1 MAILKVAN
9 IWFDSAGTNKIEYQ
23 NNAIWHYAT
32 GGYRLPVGNTAQR
45 PSANSGM
52 IRYNSETGTFE
63 GYNASAWG
71 AIGGGG
77 GGATLTEDT
86 ANTSRY
92 MLFSS
97 ANTGTAST
105 INVAST
111 KLLFNPN
118 TGTLSATIFN
128 SLSDETEKT
137 NVKPIKNALAKVK
150 KLKGVGFDWVDN
162 GRPSFGLI
170 AQEVEKVIPEI
181 VVGDSGKK
189 NLNYDALI
197 AFLVNSIQQ
206 LDEKIK
212 KLEKNN
218 G

>member
-9 IWFDSAGTNKIEYQ
+9 IWYDSTGTNKIEYQ
-23 NNAIWHYAT
+23 NNAVWHYAT

-52 IRYNSETGTFE
+52 IRYNNETGTFE

-71 AIGGGG
+71 AIGGAG

-92 MLFSS
+92 VLFSS

-111 KLLFNPN
+111 KLYFNPN

-128 SLSDETEKT
+128 SLSDENKKK
-137 NVKPIKNALAKVK
+137 NVKPIKNALSKVM

-162 GRPSFGLI
+162 GNPSYGLI
-170 AQEVEKVIPEI
+170 AQEVEKIIPEI
-181 VVGDSGKK
+181 VIEGNGEKS
-189 NLNYDALI
+189 LNYDALI
-197 AFLVNSIQQ
+197 AFLVNSIHQ
-206 LDEKIK
+206 LNEKIK
-212 KLEKNN
+212 KLEN
-218 G
+218 GR